1 MATDGGGHKLVLKQR
16 ATGLQEVS
24 DLNLMALPLHF
35 TLALPFGT
43 AGWHPDLRTE
53 VCFDLSCINFNC
65 TTFPIGWQAADSHE
79 VLRLRAECEEQGR

>member
-1 MATDGGGHKLVLKQR
+1 MMATDGGGHKLVVKQR

-53 VCFDLSCINFNC
+53 VCMIC
-65 TTFPIGWQAADSHE
+65 PA
-79 VLRLRAECEEQGR
+79 